1 MYYGTER
8 RLVFVKIKEV
18 IEKTG
23 LTDRA
28 IRLYIDEGLALP
40 SIEESY
46 SGRKS
51 IEFSESDVERLKNVA
66 LLRKAGF
73 SIADIK
79 SIVDDKSTVKEI
91 IENFIEQTENNIMH
105 ETEVVE
111 KLKGISFDGD
121 VTLETICEA
130 LSVTVEEN
138 AVPNEDMKS
147 ETVYNKTRKFAF
159 GFGIFGMVFSVCAMI
174 TFVIFGKISFVHL
187 YLKDDFIRT
196 FLFANCGCVLIL
208 ILSAVIALLNR
219 KTEHRKKKEKIKT
232 GISGVLTLVLFPV
245 AIYSSLPYFLG
256 IGFCYSLTYA
266 VEDYLVLDTW
276 VQDDYGEEID
286 AVFPDEIPQSALE
299 SADRNFD
306 VGYPFTTK
314 YYYKHTFVLD
324 PDFDIVAEWIL
335 PEEEYENEK
344 NRLNGK
350 EICSLN
356 KGDWTLLVFKCEHN
370 PSPSFVDLITAE
382 ERIFW
387 DENWNDDSY
396 WISFFAYNDKTRRV
410 RYVASHAIDSYP
422 EGPYYLSLDW

>member
-1 MYYGTER
+1 M
-8 RLVFVKIKEV
+8 KIKEV

-28 IRLYIDEGLALP
+28 VRLYIDEGLALP
-40 SIEESY
+40 NIEESY

-51 IEFSESDVERLKNVA
+51 IDFSESDVERLKNVA

-79 SIVDDKSTVKEI
+79 SMVDDNSTAKDI
-91 IENFIEQTENNIMH
+91 IEKFIEQTENNIAH
-105 ETEVVE
+105 ETKIVE
-111 KLKGISFDGD
+111 KLKGISFDEN
-121 VTLETICEA
+121 VTIETICSS
-130 LSVTVEEN
+130 LSETVEEKE
-138 AVPNEDMKS
+138 VPKEDRTS
-147 ETVYNKTRKFAF
+147 ETVYNATRKFAF

-174 TFVIFGKISFVHL
+174 AFVIFGKISFVHL
-187 YLKDDFIRT
+187 YLKDDYIRT

-219 KTEHRKKKEKIKT
+219 KTEHRKKREKIKT
-232 GISGVLTLVLFPV
+232 GISGILALVLFPV
-245 AIYSSLPYFLG
+245 AIYSSLPYLLG
-256 IGFCYSLTYA
+256 IGLCCSLTYDI
-266 VEDYLVLDTW
+266 ENYLVLDTW
-276 VQDDYGEEID
+276 VQDNYKEEID

-314 YYYKHTFVLD
+314 YYYKHTFNLD

-335 PEEEYENEK
+335 PEDEYENEK
-344 NRLNGK
+344 NRLKGK
-350 EICSLN
+350 EICSIN

-370 PSPSFVDLITAE
+370 LSPRFTDLITAE

-387 DENWNDDSY
+387 NEDWNDDSY

-410 RYVASHAIDSYP
+410 RYVASQAIDSYP

>member
-1 MYYGTER
+1 M
-8 RLVFVKIKEV
+8 KMKEV

-40 SIEESY
+40 NIEESY

-51 IEFSESDVERLKNVA
+51 IDFSEGDVERLKNVA

-73 SIADIK
+73 SIAEIK
-79 SIVDDKSTVKEI
+79 RLIDD
-91 IENFIEQTENNIMH
+91 
-105 ETEVVE
+105 ETAAKDVVE
-111 KLKGISFDGD
+111 KFIAETEKNIAEETEIVERLKKISFDED
-121 VTLETICEA
+121 VTLETICKA
-130 LSVTVEEN
+130 LLATVEKN

-147 ETVYNKTRKFAF
+147 ETVYNATRKFAF

-174 TFVIFGKISFVHL
+174 AFVIFCKICFVHL
-187 YLKDDFIRT
+187 YLKDDFAGN

-208 ILSAVIALLNR
+208 ILSAVIALLNK
-219 KTEHRKKKEKIKT
+219 KTEHRKKIEKIKT
-232 GISGVLTLVLFPV
+232 GISGILILTLFPV
-245 AIYSSLPYFLG
+245 AIFLSLPYFLG
-256 IGFCYSLTYA
+256 IGFCYSLTYD

-276 VQDDYGEEID
+276 IQDDYGEEIN
-286 AVFPDEIPQSALE
+286 AVFPKEIPQSALE

-335 PEEEYENEK
+335 PKEEYENEK

-356 KGDWTLLVFKCEHN
+356 KGDWTLLVFKCGHN
-370 PSPSFVDLITAE
+370 PSPKFANPITAE

-387 DENWNDDSY
+387 DESWNDDSY

-410 RYVASHAIDSYP
+410 RYVASYAIDSYP

>member
-1 MYYGTER
+1 M
-8 RLVFVKIKEV
+8 KIKEV

-28 IRLYIDEGLALP
+28 IRLYIDEGLAVP
-40 SIEESY
+40 SIAESY

-51 IEFSESDVERLKNVA
+51 IEFSESDVERLKNIA

-73 SIADIK
+73 SIAEIK
-79 SIVDDKSTVKEI
+79 SLVDDESAAKEI
-91 IENFIEQTENNIMH
+91 IENFIVKTEKNIAE
-105 ETEVVE
+105 ETEILE
-111 KLKGISFDGD
+111 RLKNISFDED
-121 VTLETICEA
+121 VTIETICEA
-130 LSVTVEEN
+130 LSVTVEKN

-147 ETVYNKTRKFAF
+147 GTVYNATRKFAF
-159 GFGIFGMVFSVCAMI
+159 GFGIFGIVFSVCAMI
-174 TFVIFGKISFVHL
+174 AFVIFSKICFVHL
-187 YLKDDFIRT
+187 YLKDDFIGN

-208 ILSAVIALLNR
+208 ILSAVIALLNK
-219 KTEHRKKKEKIKT
+219 KTEHRKKIEKIKT
-232 GISGVLTLVLFPV
+232 GISGVLAIVLFPV
-245 AIYSSLPYFLG
+245 AILSSLPYFLG
-256 IGFCYSLTYA
+256 IGLCYSLTYD
-266 VEDYLVLDTW
+266 VEDYLVLDKW
-276 VQDDYGEEID
+276 IQDDYGEEID
-286 AVFPDEIPQSALE
+286 EVFPDEIPRSALE

-306 VGYPFTTK
+306 VGYPLTTK

-370 PSPSFVDLITAE
+370 PFPSFADLITVE

-387 DENWNDDSY
+387 GESWSHDGY

-410 RYVASHAIDSYP
+410 RYVASYAIDSYP

>member
-1 MYYGTER
+1 M
-8 RLVFVKIKEV
+8 KIKEV

-28 IRLYIDEGLALP
+28 IRLYINEGLAAP

-51 IEFSESDVERLKNVA
+51 IEFSQSDVDRLNNVA
-66 LLRKAGF
+66 MLRKAGF

-79 SIVDDKSTVKEI
+79 SVVDDNSTAKNIVEK
-91 IENFIEQTENNIMH
+91 FIEQTERSIEH
-105 ETEVVE
+105 ETEIVE
-111 KLKGISFDGD
+111 KLKGISFDEE
-121 VTLETICEA
+121 VTLETICNS
-130 LSVTVEEN
+130 LSETVEEKQ
-138 AVPNEDMKS
+138 VPKEDMKS
-147 ETVYNKTRKFAF
+147 KTVYNATKKFAF

-174 TFVIFGKISFVHL
+174 AFVIFGKISFVHL

-219 KTEHRKKKEKIKT
+219 KTEHRKKRKKIKT
-232 GISGVLTLVLFPV
+232 GMSGVLILILFPV

-256 IGFCYSLTYA
+256 IGSCYSLTYD

-286 AVFPDEIPQSALE
+286 TVFPDEIPQSALE

-370 PSPSFVDLITAE
+370 PSPRFANPITVE
-382 ERIFW
+382 ERIFGHESW
-387 DENWNDDSY
+387 RDDSY

-410 RYVASHAIDSYP
+410 RYVASYAIDSYP